1 MSDQKRYTI
10 RQVGYTSWGDADT
23 IAEAIQLR
31 AEAQDRLG
39 RQALVIIYDNELER
53 EVTSE

>member
-10 RQVGYTSWGDADT
+10 RQVGYILWEDADT